1 MTTENHSDTEE
12 KGNNRIVVID
22 DEKDFV
28 SAFEW
33 EIEEAGYEPF
43 SIVVDGSF
51 KKLAELISCI
61 PTDTYAVLCDHRLS
75 KTTGFAGFHG
85 SDLVAALYDQ
95 KVPALLDTQYYDM
108 DSDVSIR
115 KCRHKI
121 PVLLDKDNVSAL
133 TIKEGIKL
141 CLSELNGTFSTNRKS
156 YRNIIRIVDISKES
170 REDVVDVIIPS
181 WNPNKAVRLPS
192 SLICEWILEFE
203 PVIGTRLIANVNSG
217 AKNSEDLY
225 FTNFEIAP
233 SPEASE

>member
-1 MTTENHSDTEE
+1 MITENYPEIKE
-12 KGNNRIVVID
+12 KCNNKIVVID
-22 DEKDFV
+22 DQQDFV

-43 SIVVDGSF
+43 PIVVDGSF
-51 KKLAELISCI
+51 ENITEIISCI
-61 PTDTYAVLCDHRLS
+61 PPDTYAVLCDHRLG
-75 KTTGFAGFHG
+75 KHGFDGLYG

-95 KVPALLDTQYYDM
+95 KLPAILNTQFYDIDT
-108 DSDVSIR
+108 DVSIR
-115 KCRHKI
+115 KYRHKI
-121 PVLLDKDNVSAL
+121 PVLLNKDNVFAS
-133 TIKEGIKL
+133 TIKEGIKS

-156 YRNIIRIVDISKES
+156 YRNIVRIVDISKES

-192 SLICEWILEFE
+192 SLIREWILEFE

-217 AKNSEDLY
+217 AKNPEDLY

-233 SPEASE
+233 SPEANE